1 MGLNHGTNI
10 VKDGLVFYV
19 DAANKQSYP
28 GSGTTWTDLKGA
40 ANVTLLN
47 GPTFSTDNLG
57 CIVFDGNDDNSQF
70 SNIVSRTANTIS
82 AWVYNE
88 DLSQDGTVVGNWGA
102 QFILYMDTG
111 GAGDGYRTLYSTD
124 GAGTKATSSDSINA
138 IQNQWQNVVA
148 TFSGTQVKLYVD
160 SELVSNST
168 IFSSTTM
175 KDDSGDWAIGANQP
189 NGVNDFE
196 GKISNVSIY
205 DKALTAQEVTQN
217 YNALKGRFGLT

>member
-10 VKDGLVFYV
+10 VKDGLVFQV
-19 DAANKQSYP
+19 DAANQRSYP
-28 GSGTTWTDLKGA
+28 GSGTTWTDLKGPN
-40 ANVTLLN
+40 NVTLLN

-111 GAGDGYRTLYSTD
+111 GAGDGYRTLYST
-124 GAGTKATSSDSINA
+124 GGGTKGTSSDNINA
-138 IQNQWQNVVA
+138 IQDQWQNVVA
-148 TFSGTQVKLYVD
+148 TFSGTAASLYVD
-160 SELVSNST
+160 GEFIQAQT
-168 IFSSTTM
+168 FASTTM
-175 KDDSGDWAIGANQP
+175 ADDSGDWAIGANQP

-205 DKALTAQEVTQN
+205 NKALTAQEVKQN
-217 YNALKGRFGLT
+217 YNALKGRFGL

>member
-19 DAANKQSYP
+19 DAANQRSYP

-57 CIVFDGNDDNSQF
+57 CIAFDGNDDNSQF

-102 QFILYMDTG
+102 QFILYMDTD
-111 GAGDGYRTLYSTD
+111 GAGDGYRTLYST
-124 GAGTKATSSDSINA
+124 GGGTKGTNSDNINA
-138 IQNQWQNVVA
+138 IQDQWQNVVA
-148 TFSGTQVKLYVD
+148 TFSGTAVSLYVD
-160 SELVSNST
+160 GELIQT
-168 IFSSTTM
+168 TTFSSTTM
-175 KDDSGDWAIGANQP
+175 ADDSGDWAIGANQP

-196 GKISNVSIY
+196 GKISNVLIY
-205 DKALTAQEVTQN
+205 NKALTAAEVKQN
-217 YNALKGRFGLT
+217 YNALKGRFGL

>member
-1 MGLNHGTNI
+1 MKMGPNI
-10 VKDGLVFYV
+10 VSDGLIFCV
-19 DAANKQSYP
+19 DASNDKSYVS
-28 GSGTTWTDLKGA
+28 GSNSTTWKDLTNTA
-40 ANVTLLN
+40 DVTLLN
-47 GPTFSTDNLG
+47 GPTFSTDNSG

-70 SNIVSRTANTIS
+70 SNIVSRTANTVS

-124 GAGTKATSSDSINA
+124 GAGTKGTSSDSINA
-138 IQNQWQNVVA
+138 IQDQWQNVVA

-160 SELVSNST
+160 GELVSNSS

-175 KDDSGDWAIGANQP
+175 ADDSGNWAIGADTP
-189 NGVNDFE
+189 NGARDFE
-196 GKISNVSIY
+196 GRIAYVSFY
-205 DKALTAQEVTQN
+205 DKALSADEVKQN
-217 YNALKGRFGLT
+217 YNALKPRFGL

>member
-1 MGLNHGTNI
+1 MGPNI
-10 VKDGLVFYV
+10 VSDGLIFCV
-19 DAANKQSYP
+19 DASNDKSYVS
-28 GSGTTWTDLKGA
+28 GSNSTTWKDLTNTA
-40 ANVTLLN
+40 DVTLLN
-47 GPTFSTDNLG
+47 GPTFSTDNSG

-70 SNIVSRTANTIS
+70 SNIVSRTANTVS

-124 GAGTKATSSDSINA
+124 GAGTKGTSSDSINA
-138 IQNQWQNVVA
+138 IQDQWQNVVA

-160 SELVSNST
+160 GELVSNSS

-175 KDDSGDWAIGANQP
+175 ADDSGNWAIGADTP
-189 NGVNDFE
+189 NGARDFE
-196 GKISNVSIY
+196 GRIAYVSFY
-205 DKALTAQEVTQN
+205 DKALSADEVKQN
-217 YNALKGRFGLT
+217 YNALKPRFGL

>member
-1 MGLNHGTNI
+1 MIFGPPI
-10 VKDGLVFYV
+10 VTDGLVFYV

-82 AWVYNE
+82 AWVYNV
-88 DLSQDGTVVGNWGA
+88 DLSQDGAVVGNWGA
-102 QFILYMDTG
+102 QFILYMDTD

-124 GAGTKATSSDSINA
+124 GGTKATSSDSINA

-160 SELVSNST
+160 SELVS
-168 IFSSTTM
+168 FSSVFSPTTM
-175 KDDSGDWAIGANQP
+175 KDDSGDWAIGAFVP
-189 NGVNDFE
+189 NGTKDFE